1 MIDPGLCAG
10 CVHGRAIRSDRG
22 SVFWLCR
29 RSATDSRFP
38 RYPSLPV
45 LACAG
50 FEPAPAAPAASA
62 RPLED
67 AHDGDR

>member
-1 MIDPGLCAG
+1 MTAPGLCAG

-29 RSATDSRFP
+29 RSATDPRFP

-45 LACAG
+45 LTCAG
-50 FEPAPAAPAASA
+50 FEPTPAPPAALK
-62 RPLED
+62 RPTED
-67 AHDGDR
+67 APDRDR